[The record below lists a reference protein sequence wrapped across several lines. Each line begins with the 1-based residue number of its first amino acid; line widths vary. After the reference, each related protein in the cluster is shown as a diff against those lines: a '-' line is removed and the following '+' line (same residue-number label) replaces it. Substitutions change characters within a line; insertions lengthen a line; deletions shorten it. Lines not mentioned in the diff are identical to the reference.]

1 MHMECTKM
9 FNSDYIAKGEIKKEH
24 NPNLPKNSWP
34 SIQNNNSWR
43 FWSRKTNALPN
54 LINHESDLDK
64 DFLYAKDPNERKYQ
78 LLINKK
84 ESSGLKC
91 LNDSRAFIEY
101 SNEYQLP
108 TLKID
113 FFQVLFW
120 KFCW

>member
-1 MHMECTKM
+1 M
-9 FNSDYIAKGEIKKEH
+9 
-24 NPNLPKNSWP
+24 
-34 SIQNNNSWR
+34 
-43 FWSRKTNALPN
+43 PN

-120 KFCW
+120 KFC